1 MGRVQR
7 IENSYIRLV
16 KGKRERERGS
26 QSVNMSCHN
35 NVAESPNIV
44 IMMMMCLLVV
54 RYHMS

>member
-7 IENSYIRLV
+7 IENSYIQLV
-16 KGKRERERGS
+16 KGKRER

-44 IMMMMCLLVV
+44 IMMMMCLIVV
-54 RYHMS
+54 RYRMS

>member
-7 IENSYIRLV
+7 IENSYIQLV
-16 KGKRERERGS
+16 KGKREREREAVS
-26 QSVNMSCHN
+26 QYVN

-44 IMMMMCLLVV
+44 IMMCLLVV

>member
-7 IENSYIRLV
+7 IENSYIQLV
-16 KGKRERERGS
+16 KGKRERERER

-44 IMMMMCLLVV
+44 IMMCLLVV